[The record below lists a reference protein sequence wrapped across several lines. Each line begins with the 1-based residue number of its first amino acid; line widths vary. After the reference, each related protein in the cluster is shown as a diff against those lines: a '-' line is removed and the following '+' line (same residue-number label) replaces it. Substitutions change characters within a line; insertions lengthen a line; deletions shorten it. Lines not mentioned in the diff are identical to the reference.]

1 MKKFRFGMIFVVAL
15 VLVSLFTVSCK
26 TTSVAIPETED
37 RMYWKIEGT
46 DSKGNPSTVHLL
58 GTIHV
63 GDERLYPLPE
73 QIMTDFENSDRL
85 VAELSSEDLGRL
97 QGELVKALLASAMRA
112 RGKNV
117 IDQLSDKEREILFSV
132 LNESIARPLGIYEPW
147 ILTDT
152 VSVFQYS
159 SCGLDSS
166 KGVDQYLMD
175 KAREKGR
182 SWEGLD
188 TLQLQIDVMQFG
200 TYEEQLAVLK
210 SMLTVL
216 EDPTIFN
223 LYINTLYEA
232 YIAGDIEGV
241 LRADEVG
248 NDEVEK
254 ASGMDKDPE
263 FEEYSKKYDEQ
274 LLTKRNRAW
283 ADKIKKCLNEGGET
297 FIFAGCLHFI
307 GKDSVFEF
315 LRKNGTLKN

>member
-1 MKKFRFGMIFVVAL
+1 
-15 VLVSLFTVSCK
+15 
-26 TTSVAIPETED
+26 
-37 RMYWKIEGT
+37 
-46 DSKGNPSTVHLL
+46 
-58 GTIHV
+58 
-63 GDERLYPLPE
+63 
-73 QIMTDFENSDRL
+73 
-85 VAELSSEDLGRL
+85 
-97 QGELVKALLASAMRA
+97 
-112 RGKNV
+112 
-117 IDQLSDKEREILFSV
+117 
-132 LNESIARPLGIYEPW
+132 
-147 ILTDT
+147 
-152 VSVFQYS
+152 
-159 SCGLDSS
+159 
-166 KGVDQYLMD
+166 
-175 KAREKGR
+175 
-182 SWEGLD
+182 
-188 TLQLQIDVMQFG
+188 MQFG

-254 ASGMDKDPE
+254 ASGVDKDPE